1 MIPGKKIRGIR
12 VGVHWRTADVLDLVM
27 GLINPCLRLSREVHE
42 EVVAGMAAGDV
53 FVDGAAQCADS
64 PF

>member
-1 MIPGKKIRGIR
+1 
-12 VGVHWRTADVLDLVM
+12 VM